1 MADLLTPIP
10 EVMSDL
16 VKQTHDAGIMFD
28 PGNDRPPIPI
38 LLTYEVQGGTLARAW
53 PERVPTDL
61 LGLLEDH
68 GVGLTYSYRGGTD
81 ITALAGRQPVYQ
93 LVETALYG
101 RFFPLIDQVDT
112 ALVDTFHREPRISD
126 VSFAFSDFNDNLS
139 LFIIRRTL
147 SFRTI

>member
-10 EVMSDL
+10 EIMSDL
-16 VKQTHDAGIMFD
+16 VKQTHDTGIMFD
-28 PGNDRPPIPI
+28 QGGRDIPIP
-38 LLTYEVQGGTLARAW
+38 LTYEVQGGTLARVW

-61 LGLLEDH
+61 LYLLEDH
-68 GVGLTYSYRGGTD
+68 GVGLAYSYRGGTD
-81 ITALAGRQPVYQ
+81 ITALEGRQPVYQ

-101 RFFPLIDQVDT
+101 RFFPLIDQVDS
-112 ALVDTFHREPRISD
+112 ALLDTFYREPRIAD